1 MNNTIEIGDVF
12 VITRRAK
19 WKNKPCLYAD
29 KRFIV
34 RDFSSDM
41 LSVYYDDNRT
51 NIRCGCVNC
60 YVNKKHW
67 YNTNSDM
74 VDGVVNRCIGVAD
87 IRVVEKRLE
96 RERDIKIKLLGL

>member
-12 VITRRAK
+12 IITRRGK

-34 RDFSSDM
+34 RSFSKSM

-60 YVNKKHW
+60 YFEKKYPYGGNLVNGLVHK
-67 YNTNSDM
+67 
-74 VDGVVNRCIGVAD
+74 CIGVAD